1 MSKYLY
7 GASIQGIQS
16 FIFQT
21 NKLKEIVG
29 GSELVEE
36 ICTDLFYSFINSD
49 ENDENIIVSA
59 AGNIK
64 YIADQKT
71 CQKLVREFPKKI
83 LEVAP
88 GVTVSQAVIKIDES
102 LPLSELINSLEEKLK
117 TERNKP
123 IIPLEIGFM
132 GLERAR
138 RTGGV
143 AVDVKSK
150 KGKSVAFCE
159 STSKKDRA
167 VDRKS
172 DSSNETSHTKLFKKI
187 SGLTEKP
194 KEITLEIEEICKGH
208 SNSWIAVV
216 HADGNGLGNIL
227 RVMGKKLKGADFEKS
242 KAAFRKFSLA
252 LENATEAAA
261 QAAFWKV
268 FSRKDAFT
276 SEYKY
281 PIRPIICGGD
291 DITFIIRADLALEFT
306 EIFLTEFEEKTKIE
320 FQVLEKFGIAE
331 FSDGITACAGIA
343 YIKESYPLH
352 YALNLAESLCKD
364 AKKLVKER
372 HPLRSNGI
380 PESALAFYK
389 VQESFTDK
397 LSILQERT
405 LRVNHEGK
413 LLDYYFGPYLLNDIA
428 NLNERLDTLKKE
440 ADLHD
445 ESKAIG
451 KIRRIVSDSYK
462 DFAVALFNLDRMK
475 CINKNLFK
483 QLNLEDDLKI
493 FSRLADA
500 KGEKLEEKSQ
510 LLDLITLHGFRYGTR
525 QN

>member
-1 MSKYLY
+1 MDRYLY

-36 ICTDLFYSFINSD
+36 ICTEMFYDFIGSD
-49 ENDENIIVSA
+49 EYDENIILSA

-64 YIADQKT
+64 YIADQEVCK
-71 CQKLVREFPKKI
+71 KLIKGFTKKV
-83 LEVAP
+83 LSKAP
-88 GVTVSQAVIKIDES
+88 GVTVSQAVVKIDENI
-102 LPLSELINSLEEKLK
+102 PLSETINQLEEKLK

-123 IIPLEIGFM
+123 NMPLEIGFM

-143 AVDVKSK
+143 AVEFKKRKSK
-150 KGKSVAFCE
+150 LEAFCE
-159 STSKKDRA
+159 STIKKDKA
-167 VDRKS
+167 VDQKS
-172 DSSNETSHTKLFKKI
+172 DLTNESSHTRLFRKI

-227 RVMGKKLKGADFEKS
+227 RVMGEKLKNSEFEKS

-252 LENATEAAA
+252 LDHATQAAA
-261 QAAFWKV
+261 QSAFWKV
-268 FSRKDAFT
+268 FSKADAFT
-276 SEYKY
+276 SDNKH

-306 EIFLTEFEEKTKIE
+306 EFFLREFEKKTKDEFKVLEEFGITEFKE
-320 FQVLEKFGIAE
+320 
-331 FSDGITACAGIA
+331 GITACAGIA

-352 YALNLAESLCKD
+352 YALNLSESLCKD
-364 AKKLVKER
+364 AKNLVKEG
-372 HPLRSNGI
+372 HPKRDNGI

-405 LRVNHEGK
+405 LQAINEGK
-413 LLDYYFGPYLLNDIA
+413 KLDYYFGPYLLND
-428 NLNERLDTLKKE
+428 LSKLQEKLSVLRKE
-440 ADLHD
+440 ADSQD
-445 ESKAIG
+445 GSKAIS
-451 KIRRIVSDSYK
+451 KIRKVVSDSFK
-462 DFAVALFNLDRMK
+462 DFSVASFNLERMK
-475 CINKNLFK
+475 TVNEKFFKDINL
-483 QLNLEDDLKI
+483 QEDLEI
-493 FSRLADA
+493 FSRLASTDS
-500 KGEKLEEKSQ
+500 GLITEKSQ

>member
-1 MSKYLY
+1 MTKYLY

-36 ICTDLFYSFINSD
+36 ICTDLFYSFINSN

-71 CQKLVREFPKKI
+71 CQKLVRDFPKKI

-88 GVTVSQAVIKIDES
+88 GVTVSQAVIKIDEN
-102 LPLSELINSLEEKLK
+102 LPLSDLINSLEEKLK

-143 AVDVKSK
+143 AVANKTK
-150 KGKSVAFCE
+150 KGKTVAFCE
-159 STSKKDRA
+159 STLKKDKA

-172 DSSNETSHTKLFKKI
+172 DSSNKSSHTKLFRKI

-194 KEITLEIEEICKGH
+194 NEITLEIEEICKGH

-227 RVMGKKLKGADFEKS
+227 RVMGEKLKDADFNQS

-268 FSRKDAFT
+268 FSREDAFT
-276 SEYKY
+276 SEGSY

-291 DITFIIRADLALEFT
+291 DLTFIIRADLALEFT
-306 EIFLTEFEEKTKIE
+306 EIFLREFESKTKDE
-320 FQVLEKFGIAE
+320 FKILESYGITD
-331 FSDGITACAGIA
+331 FSKGITACAGIA

-352 YALNLAESLCKD
+352 YALNLSESLCKD
-364 AKKLVKER
+364 AKKLVKEK
-372 HPLRSNGI
+372 HPKRSNGI

-405 LRVNHEGK
+405 LRVNHDGK
-413 LLDYYFGPYLLNDIA
+413 LLDYYFGPYLLGDIA
-428 NLNERLDTLKKE
+428 KLNEKLKTLKE
-440 ADLHD
+440 AADVQD
-445 ESKAIG
+445 GSKAIG
-451 KIRRIVSDSYK
+451 KLRRIVSDSYK
-462 DFAVALFNLDRMK
+462 DFSVASFNLHRMK
-475 CINKNLFK
+475 DINENLFE
-483 QLNLEDDLKI
+483 QLNIEDDLKI

-500 KGEKLEEKSQ
+500 QEEKMEEKSQ

>member
-1 MSKYLY
+1 MDRYLY

-36 ICTDLFYSFINSD
+36 ICTEMFYDFIGSD
-49 ENDENIIVSA
+49 EYDENIILSA

-64 YIADQKT
+64 YIADKEV
-71 CQKLVREFPKKI
+71 CKKLIKGFPKKV
-83 LEVAP
+83 LLKAP
-88 GVTVSQAVIKIDES
+88 GVTVSQAVVKIDENI
-102 LPLSELINSLEEKLK
+102 PLSETINQLEEKLK

-123 IIPLEIGFM
+123 NMPLEIGFM

-143 AVDVKSK
+143 AVEFKNR
-150 KGKSVAFCE
+150 KGKQEAFCE
-159 STSKKDRA
+159 STAKKDKA
-167 VDRKS
+167 VDKKS
-172 DSSNETSHTKLFKKI
+172 DSTNESSHTKLFRKI
-187 SGLTEKP
+187 SGVIEKP

-208 SNSWIAVV
+208 KNSWIAVV

-227 RVMGKKLKGADFEKS
+227 RVMGEKLKKADFEKS

-252 LENATEAAA
+252 LDNATQAAA

-268 FSRKDAFT
+268 FSKADAFT
-276 SEYKY
+276 SDYKH

-306 EIFLTEFEEKTKIE
+306 ELFLKEFEEKTKEE
-320 FQVLEKFGIAE
+320 FRVLEEFGITDFQE
-331 FSDGITACAGIA
+331 GITACAGIA

-352 YALNLAESLCKD
+352 YALALSEALCKD
-364 AKKLVKER
+364 AKKLVKEG
-372 HPLRSNGI
+372 HPKRTNGI

-397 LSILQERT
+397 LTILLPRT
-405 LRVNHEGK
+405 LLASNGEK
-413 LLDYYFGPYLLNDIA
+413 KLDYYFGPYLLGDLEK
-428 NLNERLDTLKKE
+428 LNARLSILKKE
-440 ADLHD
+440 ADLQD
-445 ESKAIG
+445 GSKAIG
-451 KIRRIVSDSYK
+451 KIRRAVSDSFK
-462 DFAVALFNLDRMK
+462 DFSVASFNLQRMK
-475 CINKNLFK
+475 TINEKFFK
-483 QLNLEDDLKI
+483 DLNLQEDLEI
-493 FSRLADA
+493 FSSLASADA
-500 KGEKLEEKSQ
+500 RQVKAKSQ

-525 QN
+525 EN